1 MKKIIFKLDLTNQ
14 NINVMKSVLGI
25 LTVLICLSSISASAQ
40 GGGGQQDPAARAA
53 MMKERYKALGC
64 NDVQVDSVMAI
75 TNDFRPKMMALRDLD
90 QDARAEKMK
99 EINDERNKRLEKALP
114 ADIAKKV
121 IEAMSQQRPGGG
133 RGPNQ

>member
-1 MKKIIFKLDLTNQ
+1 MKK
-14 NINVMKSVLGI
+14 VVGI
-25 LTVLICLSSISASAQ
+25 LIVLISLSSISASAQ
-40 GGGGQQDPAARAA
+40 GGGGGGQMDPAARAA
-53 MMKERYKALGC
+53 LMKERYKALGC
-64 NDVQVDSVMAI
+64 NDVQIDSVLAI

-114 ADIAKKV
+114 ADLAKKV
-121 IEAMSQQRPGGG
+121 IESMSQQRGGGG

>member
-1 MKKIIFKLDLTNQ
+1 MKK
-14 NINVMKSVLGI
+14 VLGI
-25 LTVLICLSSISASAQ
+25 LTVIICLSSISAYAQ
-40 GGGGQQDPAARAA
+40 GGGGGQQMDPAARTA

-64 NDVQVDSVMAI
+64 NDVQVDSIMAI

-121 IEAMSQQRPGGG
+121 IEAMSQQRGGGG
-133 RGPNQ
+133 RAPNQ

>member
-1 MKKIIFKLDLTNQ
+1 MKK
-14 NINVMKSVLGI
+14 VLGI
-25 LTVLICLSSISASAQ
+25 LFFYFCFTTTTVSAQ
-40 GGGGQQDPAARAA
+40 GGGGGGQQLDPAARAA
-53 MMKERYKALGC
+53 MMRERYKALGC
-64 NDVQVDSVMAI
+64 NDVQVDSVIAI

-114 ADIAKKV
+114 AEIAKKV

-133 RGPNQ
+133 RAPNQ